1 MPPVLLPD
9 HLPWVMQTKV
19 TSPNEVMKKEGRRH
33 KYKISWILGMLQQHS
48 IVFRSVL
55 LLAMSIEAQNH
66 GLTTEGGVED

>member
-19 TSPNEVMKKEGRRH
+19 TSSMKLMKKEGRRH

-48 IVFRSVL
+48 IVYRSV
-55 LLAMSIEAQNH
+55 LLAMSIEAQNN
-66 GLTTEGGVED
+66 GLTTERGVED